1 MPLVIVAIGVALL
14 LLLMIRFKMNGFI
27 ALVLVALAVGLMQGM
42 PLDKV
47 IVSIKNGVGGTLGS
61 LALIMGFGAM
71 LGKLLADC
79 GGAQRIATTLIN
91 KSGKKHIQ
99 WAVVL
104 TGFTVGFALFY
115 EVGFVLMLPLVFT
128 IAASARIPL
137 LYVGVPMAAALS
149 VTHGFLPPHPGPAAI
164 ATIFHADMGKTLLYG
179 TILAIPTV
187 ILAGPVFARFL
198 KGIDKP
204 IPEGLHNPK
213 VFTEEEMPGFGVS
226 VWTSLVPVILMAMR
240 AVAEMILPKGHAFLP
255 IAEFFGDP
263 VMATLIAVLIALFTF
278 GLNRGRSMEQIND
291 TLTSSIKIIA
301 MMLLIIGGG
310 GAFKQVLV
318 DSGMDKYIASIMHE
332 SNMSPL
338 FMAWSIAAV
347 LRIALGSATVAAIT
361 AGGIAAPLIATT
373 GVSPELM
380 VIAVGS
386 GSVIF
391 SHVNDPGFWLFK
403 EYFNLT
409 IGETIKSW
417 SGAGNHYLSLRP
429 GGLSAA
435 GDGGVRSLSPQKKA
449 GPREAGRPFLSDM
462 LFAAQRSARREVI
475 RRRLSCSPPCA
486 VYPDP

>member
-1 MPLVIVAIGVALL
+1 MPLVIVAIGVILL

-47 IVSIKNGVGGTLGS
+47 IGSIKAGVGGTLGS

-71 LGKLLADC
+71 LGKMLADC
-79 GGAQRIATTLIN
+79 GGAQRIATTLIA
-91 KSGKKHIQ
+91 KFGKKYIQ

-128 IAASARIPL
+128 IAAAANIPL

-149 VTHGFLPPHPGPAAI
+149 VTHGFLPPHPGPTAI
-164 ATIFHADMGKTLLYG
+164 ATIFHADMGKTLLFG

-187 ILAGPVFARFL
+187 ILAGPVYA
-198 KGIDKP
+198 KT
-204 IPEGLHNPK
+204 
-213 VFTEEEMPGFGVS
+213 FTEEEMPGFGVS

-255 IAEFFGDP
+255 VAEFLGDP
-263 VMATLIAVLIALFTF
+263 VMATLIAVLIAMFTF
-278 GLNRGRSMEQIND
+278 GLNRGRSMDQIND
-291 TLTSSIKIIA
+291 TLVSSIKIIA

-318 DSGMDKYIASIMHE
+318 DSGVDKYIASMMHE
-332 SNMSPL
+332 TNVSPL
-338 FMAWSIAAV
+338 LMAWSIAAV

-417 SGAGNHYLSLRP
+417 SMLETIISVC
-429 GGLSAA
+429 GLI
-435 GDGGVRSLSPQKKA
+435 GCLLLGMV
-449 GPREAGRPFLSDM
+449 
-462 LFAAQRSARREVI
+462 V
-475 RRRLSCSPPCA
+475 
-486 VYPDP
+486 

>member
-1 MPLVIVAIGVALL
+1 AMRAIAEMILPKGHAFLPVAE
-14 LLLMIRFKMNGFI
+14 F
-27 ALVLVALAVGLMQGM
+27 
-42 PLDKV
+42 
-47 IVSIKNGVGGTLGS
+47 LGDPVM
-61 LALIMGFGAM
+61 A
-71 LGKLLADC
+71 
-79 GGAQRIATTLIN
+79 TLIA
-91 KSGKKHIQ
+91 KFGKKHIQ

-128 IAASARIPL
+128 IAASANIPL

-149 VTHGFLPPHPGPAAI
+149 VTHGFLPPHPGPTAI
-164 ATIFHADMGKTLLYG
+164 ATIFNADMGKTLLYG

-187 ILAGPVFARFL
+187 ILAGPVYARVL

-204 IPEGLHNPK
+204 IPEGLYSAK
-213 VFTEEEMPGFGVS
+213 TFSEEEMPSFGVS
-226 VWTSLVPVILMAMR
+226 VWTSLVPVAMR
-240 AVAEMILPKGHAFLP
+240 AIAEMILPKGHAFLP
-255 IAEFFGDP
+255 VAEFLGDP
-263 VMATLIAVLIALFTF
+263 VMATLIAVLIAMFTF
-278 GLNRGRSMEQIND
+278 GLNRGRSMDQIND
-291 TLTSSIKIIA
+291 TLVSSIKIIA

-318 DSGMDKYIASIMHE
+318 DSGVDKYIASMMHE
-332 SNMSPL
+332 TNISPL
-338 FMAWSIAAV
+338 LMAWSIAAV

-417 SGAGNHYLSLRP
+417 SMLETIISVC
-429 GGLSAA
+429 GLV
-435 GDGGVRSLSPQKKA
+435 GCL
-449 GPREAGRPFLSDM
+449 LLNM
-462 LFAAQRSARREVI
+462 VI
-475 RRRLSCSPPCA
+475 
-486 VYPDP
+486 

>member
-1 MPLVIVAIGVALL
+1 MPLVIVAIGVVLL

-71 LGKLLADC
+71 LGKMLADC
-79 GGAQRIATTLIN
+79 GGAQRIATTLIA
-91 KSGKKHIQ
+91 KFGKKHIQ

-128 IAASARIPL
+128 IAAAANIPL

-149 VTHGFLPPHPGPAAI
+149 VTHGFLPPHPGPTAI
-164 ATIFHADMGKTLLYG
+164 ATIFHADMGKTLLFG

-187 ILAGPVFARFL
+187 ILAGPVYARFL

-204 IPEGLHNPK
+204 IPEGLYSAK
-213 VFTEEEMPGFGVS
+213 TFTEEEMPGFGVS

-240 AVAEMILPKGHAFLP
+240 AVAEMILPKGHAFLGV
-255 IAEFFGDP
+255 AEFLGDP
-263 VMATLIAVLIALFTF
+263 VMATLIAVLIAMFTF
-278 GLNRGRSMEQIND
+278 GLNRGRSMDQIND

-318 DSGMDKYIASIMHE
+318 DSGVGPALGEALTGMGLPIAITCFV
-332 SNMSPL
+332 L
-338 FMAWSIAAV
+338 AAAV
-347 LRIALGSATVAAIT
+347 RIIQGSATVACLTAVGLVMPVIEQLNFSGAQMAALSICI
-361 AGGIAAPLIATT
+361 AGGSI
-373 GVSPELM
+373 V
-380 VIAVGS
+380 V
-386 GSVIF
+386 
-391 SHVNDPGFWLFK
+391 SHVNDAGFWLFGK
-403 EYFNLT
+403 FTGATEAQTLKT
-409 IGETIKSW
+409 WTMMETILGTV
-417 SGAGNHYLSLRP
+417 GAIVGMIAFQLLS
-429 GGLSAA
+429 
-435 GDGGVRSLSPQKKA
+435 
-449 GPREAGRPFLSDM
+449 
-462 LFAAQRSARREVI
+462 
-475 RRRLSCSPPCA
+475 
-486 VYPDP
+486 